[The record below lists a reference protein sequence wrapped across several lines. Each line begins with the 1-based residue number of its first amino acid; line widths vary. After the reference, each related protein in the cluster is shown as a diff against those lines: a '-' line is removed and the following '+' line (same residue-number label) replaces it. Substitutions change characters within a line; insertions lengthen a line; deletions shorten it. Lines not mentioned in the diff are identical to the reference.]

1 MNLFG
6 MGGSSSSVNINGVSI
21 EVRGGRVYVGGKL
34 YIPAVGEAGP
44 SETVP
49 PEGATLSLDR
59 DGRVVGNIQGDLI
72 VRGSNVKVVIEG
84 NVEGSVKA
92 DGDVSCQRVGG
103 SATAG
108 GDLQTESVG
117 GSANAGGD
125 VRAARIGGSANAGGN
140 IYRG

>member
-1 MNLFG
+1 MNINLG
-6 MGGSSSSVNINGVSI
+6 GGSSSVSINGVTI

-34 YIPAVGEAGP
+34 YVPAEGGSS
-44 SETVP
+44 SEVVEPT
-49 PEGATLSLDR
+49 GATLTLDR
-59 DGRVVGNIQGDLI
+59 DGRVVGDIRGDLT

-84 NVEGSVKA
+84 NVDGSVTS

-108 GDLQTESVG
+108 GDLKAESVG

-125 VRAARIGGSANAGGN
+125 VRAGKIGGSANAGGD

>member
-1 MNLFG
+1 
-6 MGGSSSSVNINGVSI
+6 MGGGTSSVSINGITI

-34 YIPAVGEAGP
+34 YIPAVGDAGP
-44 SETVP
+44 SEAAV
-49 PEGATLSLDR
+49 PEGATLNLDR
-59 DGRVVGNIQGDLI
+59 DGRIVGNIQGDLT

-84 NVEGSVKA
+84 NVDGSVKA

-108 GDLQTESVG
+108 GSIQTESVG

-125 VRAARIGGSANAGGN
+125 VRAGKIGGSANAGGN
-140 IYRG
+140 IFRG